1 MAYSDFT
8 MTLLNERFGLEDK
21 KLSLFPS
28 NTLKGNVKPRQ
39 RLLEDI
45 ADAKEIPIE
54 SEKSKS
60 EHLIT
65 PVLKEVWHLT
75 NKQFVYYSGYSFEVN
90 KKQGLTGIC
99 DYLLSKEQGIEIKAP
114 IFCLVEAKHRTI
126 AEGIPQAFA
135 EMYAAHIFNE
145 KHHKNIPFVYGC
157 VTDGTNWRFLKL
169 EGKNAYIDTNLYH
182 IEHNLNFLLEILTK
196 IANP

>member
-1 MAYSDFT
+1 M
-8 MTLLNERFGLEDK
+8 R
-21 KLSLFPS
+21 LFPAE
-28 NTLKGNVKPRQ
+28 TLSGSVQPRA

-65 PVLKEVWHLT
+65 PVLKEVWHLSD
-75 NKQFVYYSGYSFEVN
+75 KKFVYYSGYTFEVS
-90 KKQGLTGIC
+90 KQDGLTGIC
-99 DYLLSKEQGIEIKAP
+99 DYLLSKEEGIEIKAP

-135 EMYAAHIFNE
+135 EMYAAQIFNQ
-145 KHHKNIPFVYGC
+145 KHKKEIAVIFGC
-157 VTDGTNWRFLKL
+157 VTDGTNWRFLQL
-169 EGKNAYIDTNLYH
+169 EQKNAYIDTKTYH
-182 IEHNLNFLLEILTK
+182 VEHDLPFLLEILVK
-196 IANP
+196 IATNQ

>member
-1 MAYSDFT
+1 
-8 MTLLNERFGLEDK
+8 MTRLNEAFGLNDK
-21 KLSLFPS
+21 KQRLFPVA
-28 NTLKGNVKPRQ
+28 TLSGTVQPRV

-65 PVLKEVWHLT
+65 PILKEVWHLSH
-75 NKQFVYYSGYSFEVN
+75 KSFVYYSGYTFEVN
-90 KKQGLTGIC
+90 KQEGLSGIC
-99 DYLLSKEQGIEIKAP
+99 DYLLSKEEGIEIKAP

-126 AEGIPQAFA
+126 SEGIPQAFA
-135 EMYAAHIFNE
+135 EMYAAQIFNE
-145 KHHKNIPFVYGC
+145 KHKKNITAIFGC

-169 EGKNAYIDTNLYH
+169 EQQTAFIDTEIYH
-182 IEHNLNFLLEILTK
+182 IEHDLSYLLEILVK
-196 IANP
+196 IAQ